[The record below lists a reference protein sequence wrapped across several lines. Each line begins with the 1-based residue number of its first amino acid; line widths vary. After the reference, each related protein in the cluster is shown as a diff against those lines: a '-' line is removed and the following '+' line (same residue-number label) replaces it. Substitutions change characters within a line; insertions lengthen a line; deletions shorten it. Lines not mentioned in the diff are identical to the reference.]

1 MCPQR
6 SGVMSTPNGEH
17 VMVCRIMRLIMNG
30 ADGPHNPP
38 LVVDWRLR
46 KWVRLTVRGAA
57 SGLVAGS
64 VFKTG
69 VGR

>member
-1 MCPQR
+1 
-6 SGVMSTPNGEH
+6 
-17 VMVCRIMRLIMNG
+17 MRVIMNG
-30 ADGPHNPP
+30 ADGSHNPP
-38 LVVDWRLR
+38 LVVDWRRL
-46 KWVRLTVRGAA
+46 KWVRLMVRGAA